1 MVATLNDL
9 SLPRKHQRLQEN
21 CPTTAVIFDSVITE
35 ILARDLAERE
45 TQFSSVKL
53 RVRTVAL
60 LALANVSKAIHALL
74 MVLQTCGLQAN
85 WCSEVSP

>member
-1 MVATLNDL
+1 
-9 SLPRKHQRLQEN
+9 LPFH
-21 CPTTAVIFDSVITE
+21 AVMFDSVITE

-60 LALANVSKAIHALL
+60 LAFANVSKAIHALV
-74 MVLQTCGLQAN
+74 MVLLTCELQAN
-85 WCSEVSP
+85 WCSGVVSP